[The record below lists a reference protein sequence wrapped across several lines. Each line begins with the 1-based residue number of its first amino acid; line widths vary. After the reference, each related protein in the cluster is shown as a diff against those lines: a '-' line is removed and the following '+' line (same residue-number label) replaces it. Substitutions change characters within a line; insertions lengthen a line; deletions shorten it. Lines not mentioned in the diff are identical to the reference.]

1 MYTYSI
7 LTITKNFM
15 IQGYLCITY
24 VSHIGAIYVSHIGAI
39 YVSHIGAIYVS
50 HTQLITYTI
59 NNIHN

>member
-24 VSHIGAIYVSHIGAI
+24 VSHIGAIYVSH
-39 YVSHIGAIYVS
+39 
-50 HTQLITYTI
+50 TQLITYTI
-59 NNIHN
+59 NNIKFLVTMIIEVF